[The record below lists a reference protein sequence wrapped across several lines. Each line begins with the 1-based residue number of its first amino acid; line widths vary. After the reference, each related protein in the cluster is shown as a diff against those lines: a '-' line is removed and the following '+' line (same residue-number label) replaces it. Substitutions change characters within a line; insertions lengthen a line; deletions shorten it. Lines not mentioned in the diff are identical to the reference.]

1 MRNIIE
7 IAKENNITNG
17 KNSILNRS
25 MENELKEDKVFL
37 SITKEITEFVVKM
50 LNKNKLRK

>member
-1 MRNIIE
+1 MRNFIE
-7 IAKENNITNG
+7 IAKENKITDG

-25 MENELKEDKVFL
+25 METELREDKVFL
-37 SITKEITEFVVKM
+37 SITKEITDFVVKM

>member
-7 IAKENNITNG
+7 IAKENKITDG

-25 MENELKEDKVFL
+25 MENELREDKVFL
-37 SITKEITEFVVKM
+37 SITKEITDFVVKM